1 MQLFKQNF
9 KNNKRTN
16 ALNKAIGPGSMDIGT
31 NSLAIEQ
38 AIEETKERAKKAEEQ
53 AKLIRK

>member
-1 MQLFKQNF
+1 MQLFKQNSE
-9 KNNKRTN
+9 NNKRTD

-38 AIEETKERAKKAEEQ
+38 AIKETKERAKKAEEQ
-53 AKLIRK
+53 AKLIR